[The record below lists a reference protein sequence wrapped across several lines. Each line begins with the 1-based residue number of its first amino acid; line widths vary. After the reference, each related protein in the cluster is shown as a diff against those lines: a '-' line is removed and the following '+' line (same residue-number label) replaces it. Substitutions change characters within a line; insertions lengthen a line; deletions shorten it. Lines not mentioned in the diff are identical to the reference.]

1 MRSRLFSSLLFL
13 LLLAAL
19 PAAPADAAL
28 AKRGG
33 EVSTADACNPHPDKD
48 DIVLPMPGGLSM
60 AFRLVAVPSKGL
72 LWDMSARPGRDD
84 AANSDRAFYDR
95 RYRAFL
101 SAPFSRADL
110 PAQWRAQ
117 APAGDYFFYLVAKYE
132 VSRLQWQSIMGNGTG
147 EPVTDAARPVTDI
160 SWYEAVEFTR
170 RYTEWLLQNA
180 ADALPHYAGDSRN
193 VGFVRLPT
201 ETEWEYAARGGQ
213 TAGPEQLMEKDF
225 FALPAGAPLA
235 DYAVYRPEGAARIAE
250 DCARIGSRKANPLG
264 LYDTAGNAAEMAL
277 DMFRFSV
284 GGRLHG
290 SAGGFVRKGGSFLSG
305 EAEIMPGRREES
317 AFFLAD
323 GPAHARDLGFRP
335 VISGINTPGGDRP
348 SALQQA
354 WNAAGQS
361 NPLARDASRNPL
373 EELDRL
379 LAAAPDANSRK
390 NLLTLREAIK
400 ENNILQEQ
408 QQQLEMQSTLRTA
421 VYMLETIRNYAS
433 RRNSLQ
439 SQYDSMKR
447 DSRTAKGETLA
458 ALRRIMKT
466 AEQGLEQFQTG
477 IDRSLSFYRTRVE
490 EAARLDKND
499 FERALASLLKDYAG
513 EDLFNENMRRNAEL
527 LRRHVQSARAG
538 RLPADPGGDRPS
550 ALQQAWNAAGQSN
563 PLARDASRNPLEEL
577 DRLLA
582 AAPDANSRK
591 NLLTLREAIKENNI
605 LQEQQQQLEMQS
617 TLRTAVYMLETIRN
631 YASRR
636 NSLQSQY
643 DSMKRDS
650 RTAKGETLA
659 ALRRIMK
666 TAEQGLEQFQTGID
680 RSLSFYRT
688 RVEEAA
694 RLDKNDFERALA
706 SLLKDYAGED
716 LFNENMRRN
725 AELLRRHVQS
735 ARAGR
740 LPADKA
746 MLQEILQAR
755 TGK

>member
-147 EPVTDAARPVTDI
+147 EPVADAARPVTDI

-284 GGRLHG
+284 GG
-290 SAGGFVRKGGSFLSG
+290 ACT
-305 EAEIMPGRREES
+305 AP
-317 AFFLAD
+317 
-323 GPAHARDLGFRP
+323 PAVL
-335 VISGINTPGGDRP
+335 
-348 SALQQA
+348 
-354 WNAAGQS
+354 
-361 NPLARDASRNPL
+361 
-373 EELDRL
+373 
-379 LAAAPDANSRK
+379 
-390 NLLTLREAIK
+390 
-400 ENNILQEQ
+400 
-408 QQQLEMQSTLRTA
+408 
-421 VYMLETIRNYAS
+421 
-433 RRNSLQ
+433 
-439 SQYDSMKR
+439 
-447 DSRTAKGETLA
+447 
-458 ALRRIMKT
+458 
-466 AEQGLEQFQTG
+466 
-477 IDRSLSFYRTRVE
+477 
-490 EAARLDKND
+490 
-499 FERALASLLKDYAG
+499 
-513 EDLFNENMRRNAEL
+513 
-527 LRRHVQSARAG
+527 SARAAPSF
-538 RLPADPGGDRPS
+538 PARRRSCPAAVRKAPS
-550 ALQQAWNAAGQSN
+550 FW
-563 PLARDASRNPLEEL
+563 RM
-577 DRLLA
+577 
-582 AAPDANSRK
+582 APH
-591 NLLTLREAIKENNI
+591 TPV
-605 LQEQQQQLEMQS
+605 
-617 TLRTAVYMLETIRN
+617 TWV
-631 YASRR
+631 
-636 NSLQSQY
+636 
-643 DSMKRDS
+643 
-650 RTAKGETLA
+650 
-659 ALRRIMK
+659 
-666 TAEQGLEQFQTGID
+666 
-680 RSLSFYRT
+680 
-688 RVEEAA
+688 
-694 RLDKNDFERALA
+694 
-706 SLLKDYAGED
+706 
-716 LFNENMRRN
+716 
-725 AELLRRHVQS
+725 S
-735 ARAGR
+735 ARSFPASTPRAATGLR
-740 LPADKA
+740 PCNRPGTPRARAIPWPVMPAAIPWRNWTGSLPPHLTPTAAK
-746 MLQEILQAR
+746 
-755 TGK
+755 TC

>member
-1 MRSRLFSSLLFL
+1 MRSRLLSSLLFL

-19 PAAPADAAL
+19 PAASADAAL

-48 DIVLPMPGGLSM
+48 DIVLPMPSGLSM

-379 LAAAPDANSRK
+379 LAAAPDDNSRK

-458 ALRRIMKT
+458 T
-466 AEQGLEQFQTG
+466 
-477 IDRSLSFYRTRVE
+477 
-490 EAARLDKND
+490 
-499 FERALASLLKDYAG
+499 
-513 EDLFNENMRRNAEL
+513 
-527 LRRHVQSARAG
+527 
-538 RLPADPGGDRPS
+538 
-550 ALQQAWNAAGQSN
+550 
-563 PLARDASRNPLEEL
+563 
-577 DRLLA
+577 
-582 AAPDANSRK
+582 
-591 NLLTLREAIKENNI
+591 
-605 LQEQQQQLEMQS
+605 
-617 TLRTAVYMLETIRN
+617 
-631 YASRR
+631 
-636 NSLQSQY
+636 
-643 DSMKRDS
+643 
-650 RTAKGETLA
+650 
-659 ALRRIMK
+659 LRRIMK